1 MGINIIIV
9 NHQNTDT
16 HITTSLNWSIMKLTV
31 IFSLLILT
39 TCITSC
45 QNLSSSRSIAS
56 NGTPVFVHGL
66 DEVNISFLRSWSQGL
81 YSTQGVPPTE
91 KVKDMVMRTY
101 YKSSNISVLINNL
114 MDLKLHQKY
123 ISATKYKELAEG
135 LFAARKEIRKDLAK
149 NNKKT
154 RQAMLLLEMLAEETL
169 YIREVI
175 FKDHKMI
182 AFNYSQGNIKTVCKN
197 RISSLNKIPICQGD
211 IILSKGGA
219 GSSSFLARITDYP
232 GNFSHSTISY
242 IAKNSKKLTF
252 IEAFIEDGVKLRT
265 PDNDYI
271 KSKKAKLFVYRSK
284 STDIIRKG
292 IRGVDKFITK
302 MKNRVNTNNLDT
314 LKVTASFPYDFAMDA
329 ADDSKLFCS
338 EVVYHAYKSTVSDR
352 ENPYTKKNWGA
363 VTDPSRKLF
372 LSKFLD
378 SHTTFPS
385 PSDVE
390 LNSELQLIAMQFNP
404 QKLSADRIIVALT
417 DAIMKILIENR
428 AYLAHYIEQLGPLG
442 TEIVDPVILKE
453 KILLISKL
461 LNFKITPETLTAIE
475 QVPENINYKQ
485 LVFFAYLDQ
494 KLAPKMVKEMQG
506 YEKQLH
512 SQGKI
517 LDLIT
522 MREVIYPAVEK
533 EIKKFIQQVNQFK

>member
-1 MGINIIIV
+1 
-9 NHQNTDT
+9 
-16 HITTSLNWSIMKLTV
+16 
-31 IFSLLILT
+31 
-39 TCITSC
+39 
-45 QNLSSSRSIAS
+45 
-56 NGTPVFVHGL
+56 
-66 DEVNISFLRSWSQGL
+66 
-81 YSTQGVPPTE
+81 
-91 KVKDMVMRTY
+91 
-101 YKSSNISVLINNL
+101 
-114 MDLKLHQKY
+114 
-123 ISATKYKELAEG
+123 
-135 LFAARKEIRKDLAK
+135 
-149 NNKKT
+149 
-154 RQAMLLLEMLAEETL
+154 
-169 YIREVI
+169 
-175 FKDHKMI
+175 
-182 AFNYSQGNIKTVCKN
+182 
-197 RISSLNKIPICQGD
+197 
-211 IILSKGGA
+211 
-219 GSSSFLARITDYP
+219 
-232 GNFSHSTISY
+232 
-242 IAKNSKKLTF
+242 
-252 IEAFIEDGVKLRT
+252 
-265 PDNDYI
+265 
-271 KSKKAKLFVYRSK
+271 
-284 STDIIRKG
+284 
-292 IRGVDKFITK
+292 